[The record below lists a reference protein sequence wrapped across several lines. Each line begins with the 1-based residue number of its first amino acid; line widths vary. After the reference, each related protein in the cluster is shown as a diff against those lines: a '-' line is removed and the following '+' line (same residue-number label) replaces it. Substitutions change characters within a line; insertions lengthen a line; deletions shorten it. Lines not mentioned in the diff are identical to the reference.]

1 MDVVYLFYHDREIE
15 VPFSGSCGA
24 RLFQRFAASGLGYW
38 DQCRQQFVLEN
49 TVPAE
54 AALRRLLSGTAWVA
68 VNRKPEEPVLVGG
81 FFERPWQGTSLSRPG
96 SSSGGDAGLPVCP
109 SGSPVPKAGAG
120 GASIRGFAASGR
132 DDAAC
137 LSRAKPQPEIFAGP
151 WLEKLETE
159 LRARKYSPRTMR
171 SYIHYNRAFCSF
183 ARKTPDAV
191 DEEDIKKYLA
201 YLDKSL
207 DLSTSSMN
215 LAISSLKFFYAG
227 ILKKPVAKDLHRPRH
242 DKRLP
247 CVLSRQEINL
257 MLDTEENPKHRLLL
271 MLAYSSGLR
280 VSEVVALKKEHIDFS
295 RKTILVRA
303 AKGRKDR
310 YTLLSDRASRF
321 IKDYCNLYAIEGG
334 GWLFPGQDRKAH
346 LSIRSAQSVFEKA
359 LRNASIGKS
368 ISIHGLRHTFAT
380 HLLENGIDARY
391 IQSLLGH
398 ASLRTTERYTHV
410 ARKNLL
416 KIQSPL
422 DAPPVFSIPDPQ
434 NSPE

>member
-1 MDVVYLFYHDREIE
+1 MDVVYLFYHDREIN

-24 RLFQRFAASGLGYW
+24 RLFQRFAESGLGYW
-38 DQCRQQFVLEN
+38 DQRRQQFVLEN
-49 TVPAE
+49 AASAE
-54 AALRRLLSGTAWVA
+54 TAVKRLLSGTPWVA
-68 VNRKPEEPVLVGG
+68 VNRRPEEPVLVNG
-81 FFERPWQGTSLSRPG
+81 FFERPWQGAGRPG
-96 SSSGGDAGLPVCP
+96 SFSGGEASPPVFSSRP
-109 SGSPVPKAGAG
+109 PVAKAGADG
-120 GASIRGFAASGR
+120 VSVRGFAASDRG
-132 DDAAC
+132 DAAC
-137 LSRAKPQPEIFAGP
+137 LSRAKPQPEIFAGH

-159 LRARKYSPRTMR
+159 LRARKYSPRTVL
-171 SYIHYNRAFCSF
+171 SYVHYNRAFCSF
-183 ARKTPDAV
+183 IRKTPDAV

-215 LAISSLKFFYAG
+215 LAISSLKFFYTG
-227 ILKKPVAKDLHRPRH
+227 ILKKPVAKDLYRPRH

-247 CVLSRQEINL
+247 CVLSRQEVSL
-257 MLDTEENPKHRLLL
+257 MLDTEKNPKHRLLL

-280 VSEVVALKKEHIDFS
+280 VSEVVALKKENIDFS
-295 RKTILVRA
+295 RKTIFVRA

-321 IKDYCNLYAIEGG
+321 IKEYCNLYSIGGGDEGE

-346 LSIRSAQSVFEKA
+346 LSIRSAQCVFEKA
-359 LRNASIGKS
+359 LRNASINKP

-391 IQSLLGH
+391 IQNLLGH

-422 DAPPVFSIPDPQ
+422 DVPPV
-434 NSPE
+434 SPTE